1 MMTILLIL
9 ILIRK
14 KIKAK
19 MEVLISKRTKNGA
32 KSIQT
37 QNLKR
42 INKKRVNLT
51 WKKGKTKVNRA
62 ASDLSKNAAATII

>member
-1 MMTILLIL
+1 
-9 ILIRK
+9 
-14 KIKAK
+14 

-42 INKKRVNLT
+42 IMKKRVNLT